1 MMRWIL
7 IGQWIVG
14 DRDCHE
20 AVIATISRG
29 ISITPNNDDDSSSPS
44 SSSNDKKKNRR
55 DTAPNKLFSARSN
68 KNIVT
73 NSESISQHHYQ
84 NRYGKKG
91 EVAVKIAAEIA
102 MSQFV
107 NHLGNFP
114 TWGDNIGPSR
124 ISTLFNDD
132 LELAKTQISDA
143 REFDG
148 VPIPELVRYFLID
161 GRVLV
166 GFVEV
171 PKHPVWT
178 VGRDTW
184 TPSSPGSPDTYATPT
199 ATETPASPV
208 SPGTP
213 RASIPQSYLREK
225 SNEADYSPSVIIV
238 MRDSTGKYSWTSRM
252 VYKTQIDDY
261 DQKNSSSSTID
272 KDNYDKTLQTTSPSV
287 PLHRINTT
295 PQDHQDNNARASMV
309 NYENQIPKV
318 DKIFEEGSDSWRAYN
333 AVKKFTQR
341 QKEAEERSLEEKQ
354 RIKMSHQK

>member
-102 MSQFV
+102 MAQFV
-107 NHLGNFP
+107 NYLGNFP
-114 TWGDNIGPSR
+114 AWGDNIGPSR
-124 ISTLFNDD
+124 ISTLFNGD
-132 LELAKTQISDA
+132 LGLAKKQLSDSKD
-143 REFDG
+143 FDG
-148 VPIPELVRYFLID
+148 GVSMPELVRYFLID
-161 GRVLV
+161 SRVLV
-166 GFVEV
+166 GFVEM
-171 PKHPVWT
+171 PKHFSWT
-178 VGRDTW
+178 VGGDIR
-184 TPSSPGSPDTYATPT
+184 TPSSPGSLSDAYATPT

-213 RASIPQSYLREK
+213 KASIPQSYLREQ
-225 SNEADYSPSVIIV
+225 SNEEDSSPSVIIV

-252 VYKTQIDDY
+252 VYKTQTDDDN
-261 DQKNSSSSTID
+261 DQRNHD
-272 KDNYDKTLQTTSPSV
+272 KKLPS
-287 PLHRINTT
+287 LRRANTT
-295 PQDHQDNNARASMV
+295 PNKLHTHHQNNNIRSNIV
-309 NYENQIPKV
+309 N
-318 DKIFEEGSDSWRAYN
+318 F
-333 AVKKFTQR
+333 
-341 QKEAEERSLEEKQ
+341 
-354 RIKMSHQK
+354 